1 MDRRFFANVPVDD
14 WNDWHWQFKNRIS
27 NAEQLEKYI
36 QLTKQEK
43 DSINSCLRKYR
54 MAITP
59 YYLSLINPDDPFDP
73 IRIQAVPNEKE
84 LYFAPED
91 QRDPLHEESDSPC
104 TGLTHRYPDRV
115 LFLVTN
121 KCSMYCRHC
130 TRRRF

>member
-14 WNDWHWQFKNRIS
+14 WNDWHWQFKADS

-73 IRIQAVPNEKE
+73 IAFRRCQMKKNCILLLKI
-84 LYFAPED
+84 
-91 QRDPLHEESDSPC
+91 R
-104 TGLTHRYPDRV
+104 GIR
-115 LFLVTN
+115 
-121 KCSMYCRHC
+121 C
-130 TRRRF
+130 TRKVILRVPA